1 MRIFIIFL
9 FVFISFSVFSK
20 ELGSREFFAVLQDAS
35 RLNGSTYGVLE
46 GSAVHS
52 RRENGR
58 KIVEEYPCFMALI
71 ITPGKS
77 ITQIIINN
85 DEGYLVGRVQKE
97 STSVRAMGNKKGVM
111 ERIGVSPRDLAM
123 SFLDGE
129 LIRELE
135 PVNLRMVNCRVLL
148 LHNRREKEWVRIYAA
163 GEYFFVL
170 KAEFFKSMPDEKS
183 IPSRTLEVNS
193 FARKNDLY
201 YTKSIEISGPGWRTD
216 IEFDKAEMNRYN
228 PEQGTG
234 IFRSI
239 K

>member
-148 LHNRREKEWVRIYAA
+148 LHLLHQI
-163 GEYFFVL
+163 L
-170 KAEFFKSMPDEKS
+170 
-183 IPSRTLEVNS
+183 L
-193 FARKNDLY
+193 
-201 YTKSIEISGPGWRTD
+201 
-216 IEFDKAEMNRYN
+216 
-228 PEQGTG
+228 
-234 IFRSI
+234 
-239 K
+239 